1 MIYCIWYPSGGFG
14 NFVNAI
20 LSLFGKDFVRPEII
34 DYEFTNNGSSH
45 NFPRS
50 LPSYKNS
57 IEFTSVI
64 DTSKNISILIDNG
77 ITDEGKEFYSK
88 FPNSVKIKLCYSNIS
103 WPVVAQTSIIKAMNS
118 SLEVEFAVNQN
129 KWDTLEDWVIREKYF
144 LSLRDHSFRGAWKED
159 SDCICIYVEEM
170 RQYELFKSKL
180 ESAGIVLDD
189 FRPLWQR
196 WYDTNDHYFK
206 PIEQAHSIIN
216 ALQSN
221 NNFSLSHITN
231 IWEQAVIYYLLWLNY
246 QQEIPHYD
254 YANFFNEV
262 NDIKIWLNSVGILK

>member
-20 LSLFGKDFVRPEII
+20 LSLFGKDFERPEII
-34 DYEFTNNGSSH
+34 DYEFTLDGSSH
-45 NFPRS
+45 NFPS
-50 LPSYKNS
+50 KLPSYKNN
-57 IEFTSVI
+57 IEFTSDI
-64 DTSKNISILIDNG
+64 DTSKNTSILIDNG
-77 ITDEGKEFYSK
+77 IDDENKKFYLT

-103 WPVVAQTSIIKAMNS
+103 WPVVSQTYIIKAMKS
-118 SLEVEFAVNQN
+118 SLEVVLALDQN
-129 KWDTLEDWVIREKYF
+129 KWDTLEDWAIREKYF
-144 LSLRDHSFRGAWKED
+144 LSLRDHPFRSAWKED
-159 SDCICIYVEEM
+159 LDCTCIYVEDL
-170 RQYELFKSKL
+170 RQYKVLKSKL

-189 FRPLWQR
+189 FQPLWQK
-196 WYDTNDHYFK
+196 WYDANDRYFK
-206 PIEQAHSIIN
+206 PIEQAQSIIN

-231 IWEQAVIYYLLWLNY
+231 IWEQAVIYYLLWLTY
-246 QQEIPHYD
+246 QQEISHYD